1 MAHDQVYGDD
11 RARRLVALLRAMAAR
26 IVALNGDEDLLAA
39 SPELMKLMGDARSEL
54 FHYEV
59 RSTYYTPEVADSRRI
74 VGDARQRATELD
86 FTDSDEFD
94 IGDDLPWQE

>member
-26 IVALNGDEDLLAA
+26 IAALDGDDELLAA
-39 SPELMKLMGDARSEL
+39 GPELMKLMGDARSEL

-59 RSTYYTPEVADSRRI
+59 RSTYDTPEVADSRRI
-74 VGDARQRATELD
+74 VGDAKQQASELGFTE
-86 FTDSDEFD
+86 SDELD

>member
-39 SPELMKLMGDARSEL
+39 GPELMKLMGDARSEL

-59 RSTYYTPEVADSRRI
+59 RSTYDTPEVADSRRI
-74 VGDARQRATELD
+74 VGDARQQAEELEFTDKNELD
-86 FTDSDEFD
+86 IE
-94 IGDDLPWQE
+94 DDLPWRE